1 MFTISGSPGGAGVV
15 RLLPRFRVHSWLVHA
30 VVALAFALAAAGT
43 IAAPA
48 PWAGWC
54 KPTLMPILLAWFHV
68 AVGPDAGRFGVLV
81 RVALVFSWLGDVAL
95 QRDGD
100 GWFAAGLAA
109 FLVAQLTYAAAFA
122 GQAGWGRRRLPAIA
136 FALATTVIA
145 TGTLVGR
152 TVVGHAPRGLAIPV
166 GLYAAAITAM
176 GTGAALRLGATP
188 LASFALVFVGAEW
201 FVISDSILAANRF
214 VEPLPHARWS
224 VMLTYTLGQ
233 FLIVAGC
240 VRHCVGRGPR
250 PSDGAEA

>member
-1 MFTISGSPGGAGVV
+1 M
-15 RLLPRFRVHSWLVHA
+15 RLLTSARVHSWLVHA
-30 VVALAFALAAAGT
+30 AAALVFAAAAAGT

-68 AVGPDAGRFGVLV
+68 AAGPAAGRFGMLV
-81 RVALVFSWLGDVAL
+81 HVALVFSWLGDVAL

-100 GWFAAGLAA
+100 GWFATGLAA
-109 FLVAQLTYAAAFA
+109 FLVAQLTYAAAFTA
-122 GQAGWGRRRLPAIA
+122 QAARGRRRLPVM
-136 FALATTVIA
+136 ALALAATVIA
-145 TGTLVGR
+145 TGMLVGR

-201 FVISDSILAANRF
+201 FVVSDSILAANRF

-240 VRHCVGRGPR
+240 VRHCAARGPR
-250 PSDGAEA
+250 PSDGADP